1 MKEAMGYGEREGDG
15 SSESGTDS
23 TSLLRFITLINIHKI
38 SHMGQAL
45 FQELGTEQWMKPT
58 KSFFSF
64 HLALPNLEGMR
75 RVNPYNVS
83 SDRQYEGKMG
93 SQRVSECY
101 FRQDQE
107 RTLWKGHLNSGQME
121 W

>member
-45 FQELGTEQWMKPT
+45 FQELGTEQ
-58 KSFFSF
+58 
-64 HLALPNLEGMR
+64 
-75 RVNPYNVS
+75 
-83 SDRQYEGKMG
+83 
-93 SQRVSECY
+93 
-101 FRQDQE
+101 
-107 RTLWKGHLNSGQME
+107 
-121 W
+121 